1 MWKRIEGTI
10 VRAVSGIVYDI
21 WGSVGF
27 SIRYYEELEEIHLIV
42 WNKSYKCEDKEE
54 VVSKKFKFNLDEM
67 TELKAKHDIIESLE
81 KYLIENY
88 S

>member
-1 MWKRIEGTI
+1 MWNIIEET
-10 VRAVSGIVYDI
+10 VMRAVSGIVYDI

-27 SIRYYEELEEIHLIV
+27 SVRYYEELKEIHLIV
-42 WNKSYKCEDKEE
+42 WNKSYKCEDKKE

-67 TELKAKHDIIESLE
+67 TEFKAKYDVIESLE